1 MSKKTSHKDE
11 RKTLVNITEVV
22 PTWEL
27 LICTKAIGTFFKR
40 LTELFHILGN
50 IEHYLLLTHSLLL
63 LTHLFFHT
71 AYQGLPANA
80 DVFPVVDYLLLCCF
94 VVVVVCFVVFLSL
107 LLATQPEIHLRSG
120 YSAVCEHDFHI

>member
-1 MSKKTSHKDE
+1 M
-11 RKTLVNITEVV
+11 
-22 PTWEL
+22 
-27 LICTKAIGTFFKR
+27 ICTKAIGTFFKR

-50 IEHYLLLTHSLLL
+50 IEHYFLVNNFY
-63 LTHLFFHT
+63 LFFDT

-94 VVVVVCFVVFLSL
+94 FVVVVVVVCFVVFLSL
-107 LLATQPEIHLRSG
+107 LFATQPEIHLRSG

>member
-1 MSKKTSHKDE
+1 M
-11 RKTLVNITEVV
+11 

-27 LICTKAIGTFFKR
+27 LICTKAIGTFFNR

-50 IEHYLLLTHSLLL
+50 IEHYFLVNNF
-63 LTHLFFHT
+63 HLFFHT

-80 DVFPVVDYLLLCCF
+80 DVFPVVHYLFFCCF
-94 VVVVVCFVVFLSL
+94 VVVVVVVVVVCFVVFLSL